1 MALLENKHVC
11 LVSLYCPVF
20 HFCFLFFF
28 SPFDAALVTA
38 VFKHSIE
45 IMSCF
50 LASDSDSFLFFFGVE
65 LKLCA
70 SYLFPCCQSE
80 PLMDR

>member
-50 LASDSDSFLFFFGVE
+50 LASDSLFFFGLNSNCVPRI
-65 LKLCA
+65 C
-70 SYLFPCCQSE
+70 FPAVNLS
-80 PLMDR
+80 L